1 MRFLRSCLT
10 VFCFS
15 LFGFGGL
22 VVGLIL
28 FPIFSLFTST
38 EKKPFI
44 LSATVRASWIF
55 FVKVMTFLRLIKV
68 QVKGKQNFKNI
79 KGNIIVANHPTLID
93 VVLLVSFVPN
103 CICVVKNG
111 LAKNFFI
118 KNIIR
123 GVYLVND
130 ENPEDFLKKGSDIL
144 SKGLNIVI
152 FPEGTRTTD
161 FSKAPEKLY
170 RGFAQLAVR
179 SNAPVLPVRIECNP
193 LILGK
198 NQKWYNVDKKTVLY
212 TFQFLPPIKL
222 PPKTK
227 ESFHIQA
234 KALSQKVQ
242 EKLFK
247 RTY

>member
-1 MRFLRSCLT
+1 MRFFRSCLA
-10 VFCFS
+10 VFCFT
-15 LFGFGGL
+15 LFGLGGL
-22 VVGLIL
+22 VVGLLL
-28 FPIFSLFTST
+28 FPIFTLFVRS
-38 EKKPFI
+38 ERKQI
-44 LSATVRASWIF
+44 VLSRIVRGSWIF
-55 FVKVMTFLRLIKV
+55 FVKVMTFLRLIKIEIEE
-68 QVKGKQNFKNI
+68 KTDFKNI

-93 VVLLVSFVPN
+93 VVLLISLVPN

-111 LAKNFFI
+111 LLKNPFI

-130 ENPEDFLKKGSDIL
+130 ENPEDFLKKGADIL

-161 FSKAPEKLY
+161 FSKTPEKLY

-179 SNAPVLPVRIECNP
+179 SNAPVLPVQINCNP

-198 NQKWYNVDKKTVLY
+198 NQKWYDVDKKTVLY
-212 TFQFLPPIKL
+212 TIEFLSPIKTTL
-222 PPKTK
+222 KSD
-227 ESFHIQA
+227 ESFHHQA
-234 KALSQKVQ
+234 KVLSEKIK

>member
-68 QVKGKQNFKNI
+68 QVKGKTNFKNI

-130 ENPEDFLKKGSDIL
+130 EDPEVFLKKDP
-144 SKGLNIVI
+144 I
-152 FPEGTRTTD
+152 FYQR
-161 FSKAPEKLY
+161 A
-170 RGFAQLAVR
+170 
-179 SNAPVLPVRIECNP
+179 
-193 LILGK
+193 
-198 NQKWYNVDKKTVLY
+198 
-212 TFQFLPPIKL
+212 
-222 PPKTK
+222 
-227 ESFHIQA
+227 
-234 KALSQKVQ
+234 
-242 EKLFK
+242 
-247 RTY
+247 

>member
-1 MRFLRSCLT
+1 
-10 VFCFS
+10 
-15 LFGFGGL
+15 
-22 VVGLIL
+22 
-28 FPIFSLFTST
+28 
-38 EKKPFI
+38 
-44 LSATVRASWIF
+44 
-55 FVKVMTFLRLIKV
+55 MTFLRLIKV

-161 FSKAPEKLY
+161 FSKVPEKLY
-170 RGFAQLAVR
+170 RGFAQFAVR
-179 SNAPVLPVRIECNP
+179 SNAPVLPVRIDCDP

-198 NQKWYNVDKKTVLY
+198 RQKWYNVDKKTVLY
-212 TFQFLPPIKL
+212 TLQFLPPIK
-222 PPKTK
+222 PS
-227 ESFHIQA
+227 ENSSISFHSQA
-234 KALSQKVQ
+234 KALSEKVK
-242 EKLFK
+242 EKLFE
-247 RTY
+247 RTC

>member
-10 VFCFS
+10 VFCFA
-15 LFGFGGL
+15 LFGFGGII
-22 VVGLIL
+22 VGMIL
-28 FPIFSLFTST
+28 FPIFSLSVRP
-38 EKKPFI
+38 EKKKFI

-68 QVKGKQNFKNI
+68 QVEGKKDFKNI

-93 VVLLVSFVPN
+93 VVLLVSLIPD

-111 LAKNFFI
+111 LANNFFI
-118 KNIIR
+118 KHIIR
-123 GVYLVND
+123 GVYLVNN

-161 FSKAPEKLY
+161 FSKAPEKIY

-179 SNAPVLPVRIECNP
+179 SNAPVLPIQIDCTP

-212 TFQFLPPIKL
+212 TLQFLPPIK
-222 PPKTK
+222 PSKNSNV
-227 ESFHIQA
+227 SFHTQA
-234 KALSQKVQ
+234 KALSEKVT